1 LVHGAAWQA
10 LPREIQTI
18 VERNTEH
25 FAKLQRRD
33 VEAINL
39 AGEAELARRGMVV
52 NRTGTESIRAR
63 LGDFYARW
71 RTRFDPAIWAL
82 TGAP

>member
-1 LVHGAAWQA
+1 VDHIG
-10 LPREIQTI
+10 
-18 VERNTEH
+18 
-25 FAKLQRRD
+25 
-33 VEAINL
+33 
-39 AGEAELARRGMVV
+39 
-52 NRTGTESIRAR
+52 AR